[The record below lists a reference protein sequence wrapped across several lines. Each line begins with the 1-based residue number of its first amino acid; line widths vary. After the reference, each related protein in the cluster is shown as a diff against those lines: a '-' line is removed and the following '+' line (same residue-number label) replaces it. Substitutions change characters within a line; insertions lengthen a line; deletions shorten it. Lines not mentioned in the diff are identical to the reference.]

1 MRGRVPGLSSRTEAV
16 QPMLLSQSG
25 PSEQGRLETTES
37 RGPIADTSSI
47 PRSSIE
53 STRASRT
60 WTRIF
65 PSLVLLAIMLL
76 FVFENLGS
84 TKITFVTFSGTVP
97 LALAL
102 FVAAALGGLLVL
114 AVGSIRIAQLRKVIR
129 GYKSPGTSKGESK
142 NK

>member
-1 MRGRVPGLSSRTEAV
+1 
-16 QPMLLSQSG
+16 MLLSQSG
-25 PSEQGRLETTES
+25 PSVQSSLETTEPE
-37 RGPIADTSSI
+37 GPIDETSSI
-47 PRSSIE
+47 PRGSIK

-65 PSLVLLAIMLL
+65 PSVVLLAIILL

-114 AVGSIRIAQLRKVIR
+114 AVGSIRIVQLRKVIR
-129 GYKSPGTSKGESK
+129 GYKSTGAAEGKADSK
-142 NK
+142 

>member
-1 MRGRVPGLSSRTEAV
+1 
-16 QPMLLSQSG
+16 
-25 PSEQGRLETTES
+25 
-37 RGPIADTSSI
+37 
-47 PRSSIE
+47 
-53 STRASRT
+53 
-60 WTRIF
+60 
-65 PSLVLLAIMLL
+65 MLL